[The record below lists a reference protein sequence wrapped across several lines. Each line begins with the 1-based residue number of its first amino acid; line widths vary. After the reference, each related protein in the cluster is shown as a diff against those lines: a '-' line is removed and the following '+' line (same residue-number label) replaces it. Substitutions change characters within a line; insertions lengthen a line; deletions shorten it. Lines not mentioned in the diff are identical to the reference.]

1 MHLKRLLNTSLGKFF
16 ISVLLGLGLA
26 TLFRK
31 VCTDKNCISFNG
43 PVISDIDNKIYK
55 YGEKCY
61 KKGWNVDIPNKE
73 LVKKAY
79 ELYMGKNVQ
88 FIHIRAHTNNTD
100 IHSIGND
107 SADKLANMAI
117 GLEKCPYVSI
127 Q

>member
-43 PVISDIDNKIYK
+43 PVIGDIDNKIYK

-61 KKGWNVDIPNKE
+61 KYEATAATCDSNKKVVDMTMAPTENN
-73 LVKKAY
+73 
-79 ELYMGKNVQ
+79 GKNAVGQ
-88 FIHIRAHTNNTD
+88 GSGGFGNV
-100 IHSIGND
+100 IG
-107 SADKLANMAI
+107 
-117 GLEKCPYVSI
+117 
-127 Q
+127 